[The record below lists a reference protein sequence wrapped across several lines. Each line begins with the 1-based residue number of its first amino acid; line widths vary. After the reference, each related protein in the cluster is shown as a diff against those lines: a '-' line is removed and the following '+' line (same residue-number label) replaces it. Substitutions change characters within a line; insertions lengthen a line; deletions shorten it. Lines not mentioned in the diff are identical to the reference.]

1 MSHHSY
7 LFYELELP
15 VEPEE
20 PQREFHIQK
29 EGQNDGGGGTDRGAV
44 RRNGRTG
51 GRENEAASAGGRQLN
66 RLEWPIFV

>member
-1 MSHHSY
+1 MSKHSY

-29 EGQNDGGGGTDRGAV
+29 EGQNAADGGTGRGAGI
-44 RRNGRTG
+44 RSAL
-51 GRENEAASAGGRQLN
+51 AADRA
-66 RLEWPIFV
+66 E

>member
-1 MSHHSY
+1 MSKHSY

-29 EGQNDGGGGTDRGAV
+29 EGQNDGGGAARTQDRWGVEGRGAHCC
-44 RRNGRTG
+44 
-51 GRENEAASAGGRQLN
+51 
-66 RLEWPIFV
+66 